1 MLPLTQTGAAA
12 FILLPQPSPELI
24 MTDIAAQL
32 EALETRI
39 AFQDQTIEE
48 LNATIT
54 AQWRQIDLLTRRLDT
69 MEEQVRSGVQIAD
82 PSTEPPPPHY

>member
-1 MLPLTQTGAAA
+1 MPIFPDLAAR
-12 FILLPQPSPELI
+12 
-24 MTDIAAQL
+24 L

-54 AQWRQIDLLTRRLDT
+54 AQWRQIDLLTRKL
-69 MEEQVRSGVQIAD
+69 EQVEQQVRSGVHIAD

>member
-1 MLPLTQTGAAA
+1 
-12 FILLPQPSPELI
+12 
-24 MTDIAAQL
+24 MTDITDRL

-48 LNATIT
+48 LNLTIT
-54 AQWRQIDLLTRRLDT
+54 AQWRQIDLLTRKLDQ
-69 MEEQVRSGVQIAD
+69 MEEQVRSGVHIAD

>member
-1 MLPLTQTGAAA
+1 
-12 FILLPQPSPELI
+12 
-24 MTDIAAQL
+24 MTDHTDRL

-39 AFQDQTIEE
+39 AYQDQTIEE

-54 AQWRQIDLLTRRLDT
+54 AQWRQIDLLTRKLDT
-69 MEEQVRSGVQIAD
+69 LEQQVRSGVHIAD

>member
-1 MLPLTQTGAAA
+1 
-12 FILLPQPSPELI
+12 
-24 MTDIAAQL
+24 MTDLADRL

-39 AFQDQTIEE
+39 AFQDQTIKE

-54 AQWRQIDLLTRRLDT
+54 AQWRQIDLLTRKLDQ
-69 MEEQVRSGVQIAD
+69 MEQQVRSGVHIAD

>member
-1 MLPLTQTGAAA
+1 MSDTETR
-12 FILLPQPSPELI
+12 
-24 MTDIAAQL
+24 L
-32 EALETRI
+32 EALETRV

-54 AQWRQIDLLTRRLDT
+54 AQWRQIDLLTRKIEQ
-69 MEEQVRSGVQIAD
+69 MEEQVRSGVHIAD

>member
-1 MLPLTQTGAAA
+1 
-12 FILLPQPSPELI
+12 
-24 MTDIAAQL
+24 MTDTTDLSARL

-48 LNATIT
+48 LNTTIT
-54 AQWRQIDLLTRRLDT
+54 AQWRQIDLLTRKLETVDQ
-69 MEEQVRSGVQIAD
+69 QVRSGVHIAD